1 MAIRPIDLQVM
12 IPKVADV
19 SRIQANE
26 QQQSLAALQSKA
38 QSVEKASEESMRQ
51 VNSQKELQKTAIRDN
66 HERKGRESKEKGKKN
81 RPEGKNAQKHQ
92 DVYSRKT
99 TGSTIDIRL

>member
-38 QSVEKASEESMRQ
+38 QSVEKASE
-51 VNSQKELQKTAIRDN
+51 
-66 HERKGRESKEKGKKN
+66 
-81 RPEGKNAQKHQ
+81 
-92 DVYSRKT
+92 
-99 TGSTIDIRL
+99 